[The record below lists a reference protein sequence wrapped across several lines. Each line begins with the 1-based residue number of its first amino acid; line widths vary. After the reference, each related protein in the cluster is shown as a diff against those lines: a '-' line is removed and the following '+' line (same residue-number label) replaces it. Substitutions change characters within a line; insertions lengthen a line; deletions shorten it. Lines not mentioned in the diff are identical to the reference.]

1 MISTAEFGEKSQN
14 TLLGVCLTTIEH
26 QIVRIKV
33 QFSELKYQMIN
44 VWMYKS
50 IFVAIF

>member
-26 QIVRIKV
+26 QIVCMKV

-44 VWMYKS
+44 VWMHKS